1 MLKVINLAAGP
12 GAGKST
18 TAAALFN
25 LMKRRRFSVELVTEV
40 AKDWTYEK
48 NPRLADQFSVLTE
61 QAWRL
66 KRLVGQVEWVI
77 TDSPLF
83 LGLAY
88 CPPADMETLE
98 VLIDAEWHKF
108 DNYTIRLKRTSK
120 EYQTFGRSQ
129 TLDQAKAL
137 DDLIANIAIDFG
149 GDEFHLFDT
158 DDVAVEYKILEACLN
173 AADAD

>member
-25 LMKRRRFSVELVTEV
+25 LMKRQRYAVELVTEV
-40 AKDWTYEK
+40 AKDWTYER
-48 NPRLADQFSVLTE
+48 NPRLQDQFSVLVE
-61 QAWRL
+61 QSWRL

-88 CPPADMETLE
+88 CPPEDMEALE
-98 VLIDAEWHKF
+98 TMVDVDWHKS
-108 DNYTIRLKRTSK
+108 DNFTFRLKRTSK

-129 TLDQAKAL
+129 TLSEAQAL
-137 DDLIANIAIDFG
+137 DALINNIAEDFG
-149 GDEFHLFDT
+149 GDEFPVMDT
-158 DDVAVEYKILEACLN
+158 DDPAVEYRILEHLN
-173 AADAD
+173 AAT